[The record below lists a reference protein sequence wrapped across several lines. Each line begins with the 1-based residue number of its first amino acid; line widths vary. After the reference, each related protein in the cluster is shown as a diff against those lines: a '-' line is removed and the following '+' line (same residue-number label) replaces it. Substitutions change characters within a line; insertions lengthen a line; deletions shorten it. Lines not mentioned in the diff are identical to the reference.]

1 MGDLSGDLHSF
12 ESLGLFRSD
21 LEWNLLGEKGGELIF
36 CCEKTY
42 CMIFILSPKSVAR
55 KLLVDG
61 FDLQIEVSI
70 ATTVIT
76 CFFYG
81 AHI

>member
-1 MGDLSGDLHSF
+1 MEFVGVLKEVRAPF
-12 ESLGLFRSD
+12 AV
-21 LEWNLLGEKGGELIF
+21 K
-36 CCEKTY
+36 KTS
-42 CMIFILSPKSVAR
+42 CMIFLLSPKSVAR

-70 ATTVIT
+70 ETTVIT
-76 CFFYG
+76 YFFYR